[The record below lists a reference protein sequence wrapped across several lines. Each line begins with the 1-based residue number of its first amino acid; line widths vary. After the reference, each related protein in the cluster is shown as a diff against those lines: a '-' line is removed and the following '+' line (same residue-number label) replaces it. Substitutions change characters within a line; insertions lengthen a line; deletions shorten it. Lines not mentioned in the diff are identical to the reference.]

1 VHNIGRGGLAFLIRI
16 ANREGRRMLFG
27 RRLLVK
33 VPQDNGD
40 LNFVGTVVAV
50 TLHNPREH
58 DYSVHLAFD
67 QPVSEELI
75 RPLLLSDPTPSL
87 EEEFQHVEE
96 EEKGE
101 PKDSVEPTEE
111 RESE

>member
-1 VHNIGRGGLAFLIRI
+1 
-16 ANREGRRMLFG
+16 MLLG

-33 VPQDNGD
+33 VPQENGN
-40 LNFVGTVVAV
+40 LKFTGTVVAV

-75 RPLLLSDPTPSL
+75 RPLILPDPETPL
-87 EEEFQHVEE
+87 EVHQHEGEEAERHSPESE
-96 EEKGE
+96 
-101 PKDSVEPTEE
+101 EPTGE
-111 RESE
+111 RESN